1 MHKARLLA
9 DLNRQIL
16 EAYSRR
22 TTAALRARLPLP
34 LALPWLDRL
43 LLSNVE
49 KEVRKDTRV
58 ITCAAQA
65 VTARAPA
72 DESMVTAMLHAA
84 QEDDRGFLASASRSP
99 LEIPIHYEV
108 VNPVR
113 IKRIRRL
120 LEACWHLCDVWGPQR
135 KLRTALAD
143 VFPEAELERLIFEL
157 LVLYARETQVLGESV
172 RMPALLSP
180 LRRRVLAGLYETMEK
195 TAAALSREAAGR
207 LRQPKL
213 PKTSRRPAGTAFP
226 L

>member
-43 LLSNVE
+43 LLNNVE

-58 ITCAAQA
+58 IACAAQA
-65 VTARAPA
+65 VITRAPA

-84 QEDDRGFLASASRSP
+84 REIDRDFLVSASRSP
-99 LEIPIHYEV
+99 LEIPIRYEA

-120 LEACWHLCDVWGPQR
+120 LEASWHLCDAWGPRR
-135 KLRTALAD
+135 KLRAALAD
-143 VFPEAELERLIFEL
+143 VFPETELERLIFEL

-180 LRRRVLAGLYETMEK
+180 LRRRVLAGLFETMEK

-207 LRQPKL
+207 I
-213 PKTSRRPAGTAFP
+213 RRTKRA
-226 L
+226 